1 MIFFYRMR
9 INNKKIYMGPSKTQ
23 NCHSNPKGEKKAEGI
38 PLTDFRQ
45 YYKTT
50 VIKTEWFWYKNRHT
64 DQ

>member
-1 MIFFYRMR
+1 MASLYPTEFWY
-9 INNKKIYMGPSKTQ
+9 SD
-23 NCHSNPKGEKKAEGI
+23 PKGEKRAEGI